1 MKKRIK
7 SIYSLKKLRTHL
19 KRGGIIAYPTES
31 CYGIGGLPN
40 STKAIKKILNIKKRK
55 KDKGMIVIGKNIS
68 QLQTL
73 LFRLPETH
81 RQRLY
86 NIYPAPK
93 TVLLPARNKTFALL
107 RGKQHSKLAVRV
119 PQHVVARGLCQIMR
133 TPLISTSCNRR
144 KQRPCK
150 NERSARREFG
160 RNLWVIGGQI
170 GRRKIP
176 SEIIDW
182 ENGGKLR

>member
-1 MKKRIK
+1 M
-7 SIYSLKKLRTHL
+7 
-19 KRGGIIAYPTES
+19 
-31 CYGIGGLPN
+31 
-40 STKAIKKILNIKKRK
+40 
-55 KDKGMIVIGKNIS
+55 
-68 QLQTL
+68 
-73 LFRLPETH
+73 
-81 RQRLY
+81 
-86 NIYPAPK
+86 
-93 TVLLPARNKTFALL
+93 PARNKTFALL